1 MCMCVWY
8 MCMLVLC
15 LCMYVCVLLTVLHEV
30 LLVLNSSWKTLLA
43 KETWEDLRRRRK
55 GEEALLL
62 WVLGPDLVDF

>member
-1 MCMCVWY
+1 MHVWY

-43 KETWEDLRRRRK
+43 KETWEDLGSRRK
-55 GEEALLL
+55 GEEALL